1 LQSRLH
7 LTSYVDDGGRQGFG
21 GEGFETQRHRGTE
34 RGEVGERTEER
45 GEVGERTEER
55 GKVGERTEERG
66 AGERV
71 FVLARADAR
80 ASMISDGQRTLVT
93 KFYEEPRYWESVL
106 VIGVMNPYK

>member
-66 AGERV
+66 EGEKREGGKGRG
-71 FVLARADAR
+71 FCTGP
-80 ASMISDGQRTLVT
+80 SGCKGQYDFGRTED
-93 KFYEEPRYWESVL
+93 FSH
-106 VIGVMNPYK
+106 